1 MARNLKLYETNA
13 EFLENET
20 VSPSAITLEYNYTY
34 TNYIYN
40 PDTGG
45 YDKIPMRY
53 SDIISGDVRTV
64 NGVTYYTD
72 GSVLIDMEDLIAR
85 EILIQGSPQ
94 SISGW
99 TFYPET
105 KQTVAR
111 GDEAFPVFRVL
122 NENNEELWV
131 EEDSNDM
138 SEMNH
143 IVYSATTGTASG
155 YTIVEEKYY
164 PGLAIYSKA
173 TRYNEK
179 PLTTSIYPGISL
191 TEGNKVAYNP
201 CGKIYITFRDSET
214 TLKSINTVAFDDIF
228 RAPYDYMQEHESSES
243 LDLNVAMAYRGIHYQ
258 WHISGF
264 SYKAQNTYAE
274 YQEDCTEVFNSIKSK
289 IDEIGK
295 TDEPIY
301 INEFII
307 QSPW

>member
-20 VSPSAITLEYNYTY
+20 VSPSAVTLEYNYIHTM
-34 TNYIYN
+34 YIYN

-85 EILIQGSPQ
+85 EIMQGSLQ

-105 KQTVAR
+105 KQTVAWL
-111 GDEAFPVFRVL
+111 DKAFPVFRVL

-131 EEDSNDM
+131 EVDSDTYP
-138 SEMNH
+138 EMNH

-201 CGKIYITFRDSET
+201 CGKIHISFGDSET
-214 TLKSINTVAFDDIF
+214 ILKTTNTVTFDDIF

-243 LDLNVAMAYRGIHYQ
+243 RQLNVDMMYRGIVYQ
-258 WHISGF
+258 WVIYDF
-264 SYKAQNTYAE
+264 SNKTQNTYAE
-274 YQEDCTEVFNSIKSK
+274 YQEDCTEDFNSIKSK

-301 INEFII
+301 IGELII
-307 QSPW
+307 QEEM